1 MKKQVLLVLFVVFLN
16 SLYAQEDHNQIEKK
30 TTFGI
35 KGGSIG
41 GHIARVDR
49 SKINGIQG
57 LYAGI
62 YVNTRFHKKW
72 SFQNE
77 VDFTITNGYL
87 FIEIPA
93 VLKYHINDKWSVFM
107 GPKLDILLNGESTYN
122 TYTHFKTL
130 GISADVGIQYN
141 ISKRF
146 FIEARYSYSFSK
158 QITFKNIPSINRQ
171 TFRVGIGYRF

>member
-1 MKKQVLLVLFVVFLN
+1 MKKQLLFGLFMVLFT
-16 SLYAQEDHNQIEKK
+16 SLYAQEDHRQIEHK

-35 KGGSIG
+35 KAGSIG
-41 GHIARVDR
+41 SPATRVDR

-57 LYAGI
+57 LYGGI
-62 YVNTRFHKKW
+62 YLNTRFHKKW

-77 VDFTITNGYL
+77 VDFSITNGYL
-87 FIEIPA
+87 FIEVPM

-107 GPKLDILLNGESTYN
+107 GPKLDILLNNDLKYFGDTD
-122 TYTHFKTL
+122 FKTY
-130 GISADVGIQYN
+130 GISAEIGIQYN

-158 QITFKNIPSINRQ
+158 QINFKHFPSNNRT
-171 TFRVGIGYRF
+171 TFRIGIGYRF